1 MVVLPR
7 KDHQPVRGK
16 GMTAQSDSRQKYLYC
31 VIRSG
36 EERSFDAEAIG
47 DSGAGVH
54 TVLFQDLAVV
64 VSDSAEEKYDHTRAN
79 LMAHEKVIEGVMK
92 EGFTVL
98 PVRFGRLTLATSK
111 NPVEAI
117 QRQVLKRRGEEFH
130 ALLAEMD
137 DKAELGLKAL
147 WRDEKTIFEEIVA
160 ENLGIQR
167 LRDSL
172 QGRSAAATHYQ
183 RLRLGEGVKAALD
196 RKREHEREGLR
207 AALRP
212 LTWKYQEN
220 KIVLDRMVCNDAF
233 LVERRREE
241 EFDQLVGQLDQEL
254 GHRLVFK
261 YSGPNPPFNFVELE
275 VTWDEEEAG

>member
-1 MVVLPR
+1 
-7 KDHQPVRGK
+7 
-16 GMTAQSDSRQKYLYC
+16 MTGQADSRQKYLYC
-31 VIRSG
+31 VIQTG
-36 EERSFDAEAIG
+36 EERSFDAAAIG
-47 DSGAGVH
+47 DGGAGVH
-54 TVLFQDLAVV
+54 TVLFQDLAMV
-64 VSDSAEEKYDHTRAN
+64 VSDSANQKYDHTRAN
-79 LMAHEKVIEGVMK
+79 LLAHEKVIEGVMG

-111 NPVEAI
+111 NPVEDI
-117 QRQVLKRRGEEFH
+117 QQQVLKRRGDEFH
-130 ALLAEMD
+130 DLLAEMD

-172 QGRSAAATHYQ
+172 QGRSGAATHYQ

-196 RKREHEREGLR
+196 HKREGEGKRLL
-207 AALRP
+207 AGLRP
-212 LTWKYQEN
+212 LACRDREN
-220 KIVLDRMVCNDAF
+220 KMVMDRMVVNAAF
-233 LVERRREE
+233 LVERCREG
-241 EFDQLVGQLDQEL
+241 EFDQMIDQLEGEL
-254 GHRLVFK
+254 GHRLAFK

>member
-1 MVVLPR
+1 MTE
-7 KDHQPVRGK
+7 QPDCK
-16 GMTAQSDSRQKYLYC
+16 QKYLYC
-31 VIRSG
+31 VIQTG
-36 EERSFDAEAIG
+36 EERSFDAKAIG
-47 DSGAGVH
+47 DGGAGVH
-54 TVLFQDLAVV
+54 TVVFQDLAMV
-64 VSDSAEEKYDHTRAN
+64 VSDSATQKYDHTRAN
-79 LMAHEKVIEGVMK
+79 LLAHEKVIEGVMR

-111 NPVEAI
+111 SPVEDI
-117 QRQVLKRRGEEFH
+117 QQQVLKRRGEDFH
-130 ALLAEMD
+130 NLLAEMD

-183 RLRLGEGVKAALD
+183 RASLGERVKAALD
-196 RKREHEREGLR
+196 RKRELEGTRLL
-207 AALRP
+207 ATLRP
-212 LTWKYQEN
+212 LAGRHREN
-220 KIVLDRMVCNDAF
+220 QLVLDRMVLNAAF
-233 LVERRREE
+233 LVERCREE
-241 EFDQLVGQLDQEL
+241 EFDQLVGQLDREL
-254 GHRLVFK
+254 VHRLVFK